1 MRFYKKL
8 IFLIACL
15 SFLFSMSNFRET
27 YAKYRTSIDG
37 STSMNVARWR
47 ILVNNQDIRN
57 NSGTTLTITPTFPGS
72 SNIASTVIAPT
83 AEGYFDLVVDGTDAD
98 VSFSYEISA
107 DVDENSSV
115 TDLII
120 TGYSIDGGAKQT
132 ITNGDSVTGNIYL
145 NDNSRVKT
153 LRVFVKW
160 EDFDS
165 TATMNNAADTA
176 ATLSSDPALMDVTI
190 NFTQIA

>member
-15 SFLFSMSNFRET
+15 SFLFSMFNFRET

-37 STSMNVARWR
+37 ATSMNVARWR

-57 NSGTTLTITPTFPGS
+57 NSGTTLTITPTFPGN
-72 SNIASTVIAPT
+72 SNIAATVIAPT
-83 AEGYFDLVVDGTDAD
+83 AEGYFDLVIDGSDAD
-98 VSFSYEISA
+98 VSFSYGIST

-115 TDLII
+115 SDLVI
-120 TGYSIDGGAKQT
+120 TGYSVDGGAKQT
-132 ITNGDSVTGNIYL
+132 ITNGDSVTGYIYL
-145 NDNSRVKT
+145 NDVSRVKT
-153 LRVFVKW
+153 LRIFVKW
-160 EDFDS
+160 EDFDA

-176 ATLSSDPALMDVTI
+176 ATLSTDDALMDVEI
-190 NFTQIA
+190 NFTQIV

>member
-1 MRFYKKL
+1 MKFYKKL

-37 STSMNVARWR
+37 E
-47 ILVNNQDIRN
+47 
-57 NSGTTLTITPTFPGS
+57 TTLTITPTFPGN
-72 SNIASTVIAPT
+72 SNIAATVIAPT
-83 AEGYFDLVVDGTDAD
+83 AEGYFDLVIDGSDAD
-98 VSFSYEISA
+98 VSFSYEVSS

-115 TDLII
+115 SDLVI

-132 ITNGDSVTGNIYL
+132 IANGDSVTGNIYL
-145 NDNSRVKT
+145 NDNTRVKT
-153 LRVFVKW
+153 LRIFVKW
-160 EDFDS
+160 EDFDA

-176 ATLSSDPALMDVTI
+176 ATLSTDDALMDVEI
-190 NFTQIA
+190 NFTQVV